1 MASGYYGYVLF
12 QAERSK
18 TTAELRAEDARRGEL
33 AAALSRASAV
43 LTAALQRPFRWRRA
57 SRPVAP
63 VVTIAFALQAGG
75 VTPAGCAACRA
86 GGRRD

>member
-1 MASGYYGYVLF
+1 MAFGYYGYVLF

-43 LTAALQRPFRWRRA
+43 LTAVLHRPFRWRRA

-63 VVTIAFALQAGG
+63 VAGTTVTGTLR
-75 VTPAGCAACRA
+75 PASGLEQHIVSS
-86 GGRRD
+86 

>member
-1 MASGYYGYVLF
+1 MAFGYYGYVLF

-43 LTAALQRPFRWRRA
+43 LTAVLHRPFRWRRA

-63 VVTIAFALQAGG
+63 VAPVQLL
-75 VTPAGCAACRA
+75 PARSVQRQPCGSTS
-86 GGRRD
+86 

>member
-1 MASGYYGYVLF
+1 MVFGYYGYVLF

-43 LTAALQRPFRWRRA
+43 LTAVLHRPFRWRRA

-63 VVTIAFALQAGG
+63 VAGTTVTGTLR
-75 VTPAGCAACRA
+75 PASGL
-86 GGRRD
+86 GQHIVSS

>member
-1 MASGYYGYVLF
+1 MAFGDYGYVLF

-18 TTAELRAEDARRGEL
+18 TTTELRAEDARRGEL

-43 LTAALQRPFRWRRA
+43 LTAALHRPFRWRRA

-63 VVTIAFALQAGG
+63 VAGTPVTGYA
-75 VTPAGCAACRA
+75 PASARP
-86 GGRRD
+86 RWHIVSS

>member
-1 MASGYYGYVLF
+1 MAFGYYGYVLF

-43 LTAALQRPFRWRRA
+43 LTAALHRPFRLLRTNKWVWRWP
-57 SRPVAP
+57 SV
-63 VVTIAFALQAGG
+63 
-75 VTPAGCAACRA
+75 
-86 GGRRD
+86 